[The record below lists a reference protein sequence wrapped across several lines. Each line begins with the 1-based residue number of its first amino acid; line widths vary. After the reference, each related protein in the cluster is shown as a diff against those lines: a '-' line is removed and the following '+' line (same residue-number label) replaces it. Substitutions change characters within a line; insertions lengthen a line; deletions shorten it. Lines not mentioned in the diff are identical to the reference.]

1 MRIQHATQAKP
12 MRHTDAGKRRR
23 QAEERRAKQS
33 RKSRGGKV
41 PKTRN
46 EIRRAKYAGLAG
58 K

>member
-1 MRIQHATQAKP
+1 MRFATHAPP

-23 QAEERRAKQS
+23 QAEERRANQS
-33 RKSRGGKV
+33 RKPRSGKA